1 MNIYSLLIV
10 VSYACL
16 LSACGG
22 SGSAAIEDTGDKP
35 RVLDMENYKLLDWQ
49 VAQSAKS
56 AEHVILKMQGEV
68 RHFGMD
74 LTKTPPRG
82 LPYRTK
88 VTGAQ
93 VWIGDYPCTQGLN
106 IQTDSMGYWE
116 LYVLKKKTTVKNV
129 SIRYRKDF
137 YSDAEERTILGQE
150 LPEEWRRAYASSNRF
165 AITDTALDTL
175 GFQFPD
181 EIFLAYALG
190 LLKNEVGEIQN
201 LMVVTVGQ
209 TWASLFSDRL
219 PHGMDNAK
227 AVISPELATT
237 PIYFNE
243 QVMPDPSLKSTS
255 VDGGVLFYNVPEG
268 TYSVTAQKVG
278 TEFDSVSF
286 AVNNEVRCYIASP
299 PFSVE
304 AK

>member
-1 MNIYSLLIV
+1 MSFSL
-10 VSYACL
+10 L

-22 SGSAAIEDTGDKP
+22 TGAAANEDSGDKP

-56 AEHVILKMQGEV
+56 SEHVILKLQGEV

-74 LTKTPPRG
+74 LSKSPPRG
-82 LPYRTK
+82 LPYRTT

-106 IQTDSMGYWE
+106 IQTDSTGHWE
-116 LYVLKKKTTVKNV
+116 LYVLKKKATIKNV
-129 SIRYRKDF
+129 SFRYRKDF
-137 YSDAEERTILGQE
+137 FSEAEEQQILGQA
-150 LPEEWRRAYASSNRF
+150 LPEAWNRADASSNRI
-165 AITDTALDTL
+165 AITDVAPDTL

-190 LLKNEVGEIQN
+190 LLKSEVGEIQN
-201 LMVVTVGQ
+201 LLVVTVGQ
-209 TWASLFSDRL
+209 TWASLFSDQL
-219 PHGMDNAK
+219 PHGMENAK
-227 AVISPELATT
+227 AVILPELATT

-243 QVMPDPSLKSTS
+243 QVMPDPTLKSTS

-268 TYSVTAQKVG
+268 TYSVTAQKTG
-278 TEFDSVSF
+278 EEFDSVTF
-286 AVNNEVRCYIASP
+286 AVTDEVRCYIASP